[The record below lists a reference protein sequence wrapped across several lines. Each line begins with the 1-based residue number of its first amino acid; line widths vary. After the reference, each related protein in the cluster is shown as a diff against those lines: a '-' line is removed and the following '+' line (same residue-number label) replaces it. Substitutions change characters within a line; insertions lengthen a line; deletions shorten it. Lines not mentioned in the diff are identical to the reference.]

1 MNNSQNAV
9 VPNWLRRFWSGIG
22 WFGVALLIYL
32 SLAPKP
38 PTIDMAFGDKIGHL
52 LAYGTLMFWWA
63 QHFGTTRKRFELAAA
78 LIALGIAIEFVQ
90 GWTGWRA
97 FEYADMVADAAGVL
111 LGGVIASLTPN
122 ILLALAY
129 RIGARA

>member
-1 MNNSQNAV
+1 M
-9 VPNWLRRFWSGIG
+9 
-22 WFGVALLIYL
+22 LIYL
-32 SLAPKP
+32 SFAPKP
-38 PTIDMAFGDKIGHL
+38 PTIDMELGDKIGHL

-97 FEYADMVADAAGVL
+97 FEVVDMVADAAGVL

-122 ILLALAY
+122 LLRALAY
-129 RIGARA
+129 RLSAKT

>member
-1 MNNSQNAV
+1 M
-9 VPNWLRRFWSGIG
+9 
-22 WFGVALLIYL
+22 ALLIYL
-32 SLAPKP
+32 SFAPQP
-38 PTIDMAFGDKIGHL
+38 PAMDVELGDKIGHL

-63 QHFGTTRKRFELAAA
+63 QHFVTTRKRFAVATA

-90 GWTGWRA
+90 GWSGWRA

-122 ILLALAY
+122 VLLALAY
-129 RIGARA
+129 RIDARE

>member
-1 MNNSQNAV
+1 M
-9 VPNWLRRFWSGIG
+9 
-22 WFGVALLIYL
+22 LIYL
-32 SLAPKP
+32 SFTSKP
-38 PTIDMAFGDKIGHL
+38 PTIDMELGDKIGHL

-97 FEYADMVADAAGVL
+97 FEYADMVADIAGVL
-111 LGGVIASLTPN
+111 LGGVIASRMPN
-122 ILLALAY
+122 LLLVLAY
-129 RIGARA
+129 RISVRA